1 MKLNDVLSKID
12 NEISTSNS
20 LPDNFEL
27 TDEAK
32 KAYELILSQTP
43 VTFITGRAGTGKT
56 TFIQYLRNVYKGNLV
71 VLAPTG
77 MTAINIKGQTIHS
90 FFRFPPRTFEDDEIS
105 NNYNKIINQINMIII
120 DEVSMVQ
127 SDLIDHID
135 FALRKWKKN
144 QVAFGGVQLV
154 LVGDCFQL
162 SPWIKFGAEKKRFE
176 TKYKSQ
182 WFFDAYALQN
192 IEFEPVNFTK
202 IFRQKDPDFIRVLNR
217 LRINR
222 YSDNDIQY
230 INDRCFNNKN
240 IDQEQIILTTINE
253 HADNLNKIELDKINS
268 EIRKYNAKK
277 VNMITDEITKTIPEC
292 LELKV
297 GAKVVITKNIN
308 GAVNGSLAIVK
319 EMYDD
324 RVKIEV
330 CDTKKIVVCTFEKWE
345 QFEYEW
351 DEINKKISSHKIGE
365 YSQIP
370 LRLGWAITIHK
381 SQGLTFNSIKID
393 LTKGVFAPGQTYV
406 ALSRCKTLN
415 KISLVKKLVNKDIIV
430 EQRIIDFYTELFC

>member
-105 NNYNKIINQINMIII
+105 NNYNKIIDQINMIII

-230 INDRCFNNKN
+230 INDICFNNKN

-415 KISLVKKLVNKDIIV
+415 KISLVKKLLNKDIIV

>member
-105 NNYNKIINQINMIII
+105 NNYNKIIDQINMIII

-240 IDQEQIILTTINE
+240 IDQEQIILTTVNE
-253 HADNLNKIELDKINS
+253 HADNLNKIELDKLNS

-277 VNMITDEITKTIPEC
+277 VNMITEEITKTIPEC

>member
-1 MKLNDVLSKID
+1 
-12 NEISTSNS
+12 
-20 LPDNFEL
+20 
-27 TDEAK
+27 
-32 KAYELILSQTP
+32 
-43 VTFITGRAGTGKT
+43 
-56 TFIQYLRNVYKGNLV
+56 
-71 VLAPTG
+71 
-77 MTAINIKGQTIHS
+77 MTI
-90 FFRFPPRTFEDDEIS
+90 
-105 NNYNKIINQINMIII
+105 
-120 DEVSMVQ
+120 
-127 SDLIDHID
+127 
-135 FALRKWKKN
+135 AL
-144 QVAFGGVQLV
+144 
-154 LVGDCFQL
+154 
-162 SPWIKFGAEKKRFE
+162 
-176 TKYKSQ
+176 
-182 WFFDAYALQN
+182 
-192 IEFEPVNFTK
+192 
-202 IFRQKDPDFIRVLNR
+202 
-217 LRINR
+217 
-222 YSDNDIQY
+222 
-230 INDRCFNNKN
+230 
-240 IDQEQIILTTINE
+240 
-253 HADNLNKIELDKINS
+253 
-268 EIRKYNAKK
+268 
-277 VNMITDEITKTIPEC
+277 PEC

>member
-32 KAYELILSQTP
+32 KAYELILSHTP

-105 NNYNKIINQINMIII
+105 NNYNKIIDQINMIII

-127 SDLIDHID
+127 SDVIDHMD

-182 WFFDAYALQN
+182 WFFDAHVLQN
-192 IEFEPVNFTK
+192 IEFEPINFTK

-230 INDRCFNNKN
+230 INDICFNNKN

-253 HADNLNKIELDKINS
+253 HADNLNKVELDKINS

-415 KISLVKKLVNKDIIV
+415 KISLVKKLVSKDIIV

>member
-12 NEISTSNS
+12 NEISTYDS

-27 TDEAK
+27 SDEAK

-105 NNYNKIINQINMIII
+105 NNYNKIIDQIDMIII

-135 FALRKWKKN
+135 FALKKWKKK

-176 TKYKSQ
+176 AKYKSQ
-182 WFFDAYALQN
+182 WFFDAGALQN

-202 IFRQKDPDFIRVLNR
+202 IYRQKDPNFIRVLNR

-230 INDRCFNNKN
+230 INNICFNNKN

-268 EIRKYNAKK
+268 EIKKYNAKK
-277 VNMITDEITKTIPEC
+277 VNMITDEISKTIPEC

-324 RVKIEV
+324 RVAIEV

-365 YSQIP
+365 YSQLP

>member
-27 TDEAK
+27 NDEAK

-253 HADNLNKIELDKINS
+253 HADNLNKVELDKINS

>member
-1 MKLNDVLSKID
+1 
-12 NEISTSNS
+12 
-20 LPDNFEL
+20 
-27 TDEAK
+27 
-32 KAYELILSQTP
+32 
-43 VTFITGRAGTGKT
+43 
-56 TFIQYLRNVYKGNLV
+56 
-71 VLAPTG
+71 
-77 MTAINIKGQTIHS
+77 
-90 FFRFPPRTFEDDEIS
+90 
-105 NNYNKIINQINMIII
+105 MIII

-162 SPWIKFGAEKKRFE
+162 SPWIKFGAEKKKFE

-202 IFRQKDPDFIRVLNR
+202 IFRQKDLDFIRVLNR

-253 HADNLNKIELDKINS
+253 HADNLNKVELDKINS

-365 YSQIP
+365 YSQKRP
-370 LRLGWAITIHK
+370 GDSVSFDFFPVQRHK
-381 SQGLTFNSIKID
+381 RHDRHSRSADFPNMAKFFL
-393 LTKGVFAPGQTYV
+393 VF
-406 ALSRCKTLN
+406 L
-415 KISLVKKLVNKDIIV
+415 
-430 EQRIIDFYTELFC
+430 

>member
-1 MKLNDVLSKID
+1 MKINDVLSKID
-12 NEISTSNS
+12 NEISTTNS
-20 LPDNFEL
+20 VPDNFEL

-105 NNYNKIINQINMIII
+105 NNYNKIIDQINMIII

-176 TKYKSQ
+176 IKYKSQ

-222 YSDNDIQY
+222 YTDNDIQY
-230 INDRCFNNKN
+230 INDICFNNKK

-308 GAVNGSLAIVK
+308 GGVNGSLAIVK